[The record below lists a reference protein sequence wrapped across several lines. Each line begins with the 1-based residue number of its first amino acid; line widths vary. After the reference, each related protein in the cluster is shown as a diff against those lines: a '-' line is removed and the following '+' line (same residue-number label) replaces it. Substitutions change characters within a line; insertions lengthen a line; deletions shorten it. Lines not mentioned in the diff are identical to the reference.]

1 MRTNASTNTT
11 LEIENHKEKKLSL
24 QPLFKPE
31 IRYLLLYDKVV
42 SFNRNN
48 KISIENQKNLANK
61 SIFIFNYKNKKR
73 LNDSL
78 KIPNSVKNIF
88 SDKFKLK
95 KININNKYNSRNS
108 SIKDYNS
115 IDNKNI
121 YKISSKNIFNES
133 KIISIKKKP
142 IKLKF
147 KNLNN
152 RINQNININRVPNIF
167 KTAHKKKLSS
177 FSFKPK
183 MKINFSDVK
192 SKEDFKNNIKMNEIK
207 EQLKC
212 KLFNNNNENK
222 KNKNYNFSIV
232 NKKGKFNRF
241 RIAKN
246 VIK

>member
-95 KININNKYNSRNS
+95 KINISNKYNSRNS

-121 YKISSKNIFNES
+121 SKISSKNIFNES

-147 KNLNN
+147 KNL
-152 RINQNININRVPNIF
+152 INGINPNININRVPNIF

-177 FSFKPK
+177 FSIKPK
-183 MKINFSDVK
+183 MIINFSDVK
-192 SKEDFKNNIKMNEIK
+192 SKENFKNNIKMKEIK

-212 KLFNNNNENK
+212 KLFNNNNENN
-222 KNKNYNFSIV
+222 KNKNYNYSIV
-232 NKKGKFNRF
+232 KNKGKFNRC
-241 RIAKN
+241 RLVKN
-246 VIK
+246 IIK

>member
-42 SFNRNN
+42 SFYKNN

-78 KIPNSVKNIF
+78 K
-88 SDKFKLK
+88 FKLK
-95 KININNKYNSRNS
+95 KINISNKYNSRNS

-121 YKISSKNIFNES
+121 SNISSKNIFNES
-133 KIISIKKKP
+133 KISSIKKKP

-147 KNLNN
+147 KNL
-152 RINQNININRVPNIF
+152 INGINPNININRVPNIF

-177 FSFKPK
+177 FSIKPK
-183 MKINFSDVK
+183 MRINFSDVK
-192 SKEDFKNNIKMNEIK
+192 SKENFKNNIKMKEIK

-212 KLFNNNNENK
+212 KLFNNNNENN
-222 KNKNYNFSIV
+222 KNKNYNYSIV
-232 NKKGKFNRF
+232 KNKGKFNRC
-241 RIAKN
+241 RLVKN
-246 VIK
+246 IIK

>member
-121 YKISSKNIFNES
+121 SKISSKNIFNES

-147 KNLNN
+147 KKLNN
-152 RINQNININRVPNIF
+152 GINPNINRVPNIF

-192 SKEDFKNNIKMNEIK
+192 SKEDFKNFIKMNEIK

-222 KNKNYNFSIV
+222 KNKNYNSSIV
-232 NKKGKFNRF
+232 KNKGKFNRF
-241 RIAKN
+241 RLVKN
-246 VIK
+246 IIK